1 MAAQLRTRDYGQML
15 DLVVAVLEN
24 EDADAAWHVMARQL
38 LDSLGCDSATF
49 SHVQVTEGTGRV
61 VGWAPEPLS
70 RIVDGLVQRRIQQR
84 HPLLEYGLTETE
96 PVNVADICDGWRNTS
111 WYREARRDFGVTQQV
126 GVPLLHQ
133 DGKMCVALLGRRGD
147 FASHDL
153 AFLRRLQPVIQT
165 MGSHLA
171 EMKRLRSVGTP
182 TAGADLT
189 PREATVLG
197 LLAEGLT
204 AAAIARRL
212 AISPHTVNRHLE
224 RIYRKLGT
232 NNRVST
238 LMVARQEGLVA

>member
-24 EDADAAWHVMARQL
+24 EDAGAAWHVMARQL

-49 SHVQVTEGTGRV
+49 SHVRVAEGTGTV

-70 RIVDGLVQRRIQQR
+70 RVVDGLVQRRIQQR
-84 HPLLEYGLTETE
+84 HPLLDYALTETE
-96 PVNVADICDGWRNTS
+96 PVNIADICDGWRNTS
-111 WYREARRDFGVTQQV
+111 WYREARRDFGANQQV
-126 GVPLLHQ
+126 GVPLAHRN
-133 DGKMCVALLGRRGD
+133 GGMCVALLGRRGD
-147 FASHDL
+147 FMSHDL

-165 MGSHLA
+165 MGNHLA
-171 EMKRLRSVGTP
+171 EMQRLRS
-182 TAGADLT
+182 AGAPVAIGDLT
-189 PREATVLG
+189 PRETTVLG

-204 AAAIARRL
+204 TAAIARRL

-238 LMVARQEGLVA
+238 LAVARAEGLVA